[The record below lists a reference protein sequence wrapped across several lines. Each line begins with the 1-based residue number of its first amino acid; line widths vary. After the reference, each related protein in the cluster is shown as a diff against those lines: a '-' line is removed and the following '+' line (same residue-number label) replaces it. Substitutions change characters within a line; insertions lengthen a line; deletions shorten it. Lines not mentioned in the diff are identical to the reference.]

1 MARDPGPDFR
11 WGVLSRRSAFNRVTN
26 GDGEIVLFEE
36 STRRQELAVVHHIK
50 AHNMGMIAAT
60 YTDIA
65 SAYDERAKR
74 PDYEN
79 ALADLQAGR
88 IDGIAVWKVD
98 RLVRRVTQYR
108 TVLDV
113 LEQSGGRLFT
123 LVEGIDTADPKRTF
137 VNGLILDL
145 LVRLA
150 EMESENTGVRV
161 ALAHEDRARKGLIH
175 HSRLRPF
182 GHTGDWFGLVLPEV
196 KLLHEA
202 AERLDAGEAAF
213 SIAADWTAR
222 EIPTTAGRTRWHSDV
237 LRRILLSPRMV
248 GKREYGGTLFDLEGV
263 PPIFDEETW
272 QRVHDALAKRRNH
285 TARVVVHL
293 LSNIALCGNCDRTVL
308 TNTPGKGRG
317 FTYVCRPHFEG
328 DSDACGKVSVVGALA
343 EGRVREEVVAFLA
356 DKERVTALLRR
367 HAGGPELDALHDRIN
382 VLSESLVALG
392 KALNPPPG
400 VPRMP
405 LPVYYQQATAIEE
418 ERGELKRRLAVT
430 REAALLAEVLTS
442 GNPAKEWD
450 ARSLEWKRTI
460 LNLTTESIVI
470 EPRGKGSVIPGR
482 NAFDPERVKIKFAA

>member
-1 MARDPGPDFR
+1 MIGLWPMARDPGPDFR

-50 AHNMGMIAAT
+50 SHNMGMIAAT

-248 GKREYGGTLFDLEGV
+248 GKREYGGTLLDLEGV

-272 QRVHDALAKRRNH
+272 QRVRDALAKRRNH
-285 TARVVVHL
+285 AARVVVHL

-308 TNTPGKGRG
+308 TNTPGRGRG
-317 FTYVCRPHFEG
+317 
-328 DSDACGKVSVVGALA
+328 
-343 EGRVREEVVAFLA
+343 
-356 DKERVTALLRR
+356 
-367 HAGGPELDALHDRIN
+367 
-382 VLSESLVALG
+382 
-392 KALNPPPG
+392 
-400 VPRMP
+400 
-405 LPVYYQQATAIEE
+405 
-418 ERGELKRRLAVT
+418 
-430 REAALLAEVLTS
+430 
-442 GNPAKEWD
+442 
-450 ARSLEWKRTI
+450 
-460 LNLTTESIVI
+460 
-470 EPRGKGSVIPGR
+470 
-482 NAFDPERVKIKFAA
+482 